1 MEPDLTTYRIVN
13 DGSVSPPYN
22 HHETIREGLSLAK
35 EHGVL
40 VPDTRLQAIADAYED
55 LKNAEA
61 HPVDDSHVDK
71 MRECLDFRLD
81 ALTQENNDG

>member
-1 MEPDLTTYRIVN
+1 MEQLYRIGYGTLDWRGPRAVDD
-13 DGSVSPPYN
+13 DGDELGP
-22 HHETIREGLSLAK
+22 
-35 EHGVL
+35 L
-40 VPDTRLQAIADAYED
+40 VPDTRSQAIADAYED

-81 ALTQENNDG
+81 ALTQEDTDGS